1 MASTVGSMEQA
12 AAFELKGRMATL
24 TVLRLLSPD
33 PELLD
38 RQLEAKVAEAPSMLN
53 GLPVV
58 LELSGVA
65 GADAAQL
72 ARWLDLVR
80 RHGLVPVGVSG
91 AGEALAEA
99 AQGAGVGVFPE
110 LFGAAERPGTRSST
124 ARDGSTPA
132 EMPGRIVDQP
142 VRSGQQIYARGGDLI
157 VLASVSPGAE
167 VLADGNIH
175 VYGTLRG
182 RALAG
187 VRGNR
192 EARIFCRSLR
202 AELVSIAGQYQ
213 LSEHMD
219 GFEADGPVQVYLDGD
234 ALCVAPL
241 ESHGGG

>member
-1 MASTVGSMEQA
+1 MASSVGSVEQT

-33 PELLD
+33 CEALS
-38 RQLEAKVAEAPSMLN
+38 RQLDVKMAQAPGMLR

-58 LELSGVA
+58 LELSAV
-65 GADAAQL
+65 ADAEPWQL
-72 ARWLDLVR
+72 SEWVATIREHD
-80 RHGLVPVGVSG
+80 LVPVGVSC
-91 AGEALAEA
+91 ASEALETEA
-99 AQGAGVGVFPE
+99 RVCGIGVFPE
-110 LFGAAERPGTRSST
+110 LIGAPAERSSGQPGRKQATDAQIT
-124 ARDGSTPA
+124 
-132 EMPGRIVDQP
+132 PGRIVDQP
-142 VRSGQQIYARGGDLI
+142 VRSGQQVYARGGDLI
-157 VLASVSPGAE
+157 VTTTVSPGAE

-187 VRGNR
+187 VQGDHD
-192 EARIFCRSLR
+192 ARIFCRRLH

-219 GFEADGPVQVYLDGD
+219 SVDRQGPVQVYLKDD

-241 ESHGGG
+241 EA

>member
-33 PELLD
+33 PDSLD
-38 RQLEAKVAEAPSMLN
+38 HQLEAKVAEAPSMLQ

-58 LELSGVA
+58 LELSAVGA
-65 GADAAQL
+65 ADAAQL
-72 ARWLDLVR
+72 GRWLDVIR
-80 RHGLVPVGVSG
+80 RHALVPVGVSG
-91 AGEALAEA
+91 ASEALTEA
-99 AQGAGVGVFPE
+99 AREQGIGVFPE
-110 LFGAAERPGTRSST
+110 LVGGAERQSTRAAPGRGASEPSVI
-124 ARDGSTPA
+124 
-132 EMPGRIVDQP
+132 PGRIVDQP
-142 VRSGQQIYARGGDLI
+142 VRSGQQVYARGGDLI

-187 VRGNR
+187 VQGNS
-192 EARIFCRSLR
+192 EARILCRSLR